1 MVYRGLFQKLLA
13 PTVRDLRRN
22 PDDVENTF
30 WDNPFREFF
39 VQLSLVIANGHADD
53 EEDDDDADSR
63 MTGSSHENQSEINIE
78 LVLKAFVSTVS
89 RALGNQIDE
98 KWRIGV

>member
-1 MVYRGLFQKLLA
+1 MYRGLLQKLLA

-22 PDDVENTF
+22 PDDVENTY
-30 WDNPFREFF
+30 WNNPFREFF
-39 VQLSLVIANGHADD
+39 VQLSLAIANGHADD
-53 EEDDDDADSR
+53 EEDDDDNDSR
-63 MTGSSHENQSEINIE
+63 MTGSFYENQSEINVE
-78 LVLKAFVSTVS
+78 LVLKAFVSAVS